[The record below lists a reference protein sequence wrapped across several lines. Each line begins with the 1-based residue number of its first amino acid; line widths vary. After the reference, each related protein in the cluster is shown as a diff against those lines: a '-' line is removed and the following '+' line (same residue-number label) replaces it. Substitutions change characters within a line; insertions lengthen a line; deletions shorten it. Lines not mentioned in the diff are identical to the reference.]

1 MLCGSNLRATWQ
13 GPAPC
18 AHAPFLPTSR
28 SASQPNFEEDFCT
41 FLLSDVEY
49 GGVNAHA
56 DLEQKVAREAA
67 AKAKKV

>member
-1 MLCGSNLRATWQ
+1 MRLELWQ

-18 AHAPFLPTSR
+18 AHAPFLPPSH
-28 SASQPNFEEDFCT
+28 SSFAQPNFEEDFCT

-56 DLEQKVAREAA
+56 DLEQKVAKEAA